1 MSGQPSSFFAKRART
16 IPLRLT
22 DEERGMLRVL
32 EGSLTVSEYTDK
44 VDVFSYRANKLA
56 RIQEQ
61 LGSVFAIISGMLVA
75 AKGKKG
81 QDLVE
86 GRAVSENPELFASIF
101 EVGRRYKI
109 MNPDKLRGNYGKL
122 MFMLQDAQT
131 PEIHE
136 SLGFRCVRTILTV
149 RAAALMPGLRHPS
162 SVSLLSL
169 TPRLF
174 HTARAFAAFAGGS

>member
-1 MSGQPSSFFAKRART
+1 
-16 IPLRLT
+16 
-22 DEERGMLRVL
+22 MLRVL

-44 VDVFSYRANKLA
+44 VDIFSYRANKLA

-61 LGSVFAIISGMLVA
+61 LGSIFAIISGMLVA

-131 PEIHE
+131 PETRE

-149 RAAALMPGLRHPS
+149 RAAALMPGLCPS
-162 SVSLLSL
+162 
-169 TPRLF
+169 LF
-174 HTARAFAAFAGGS
+174 CL